1 MQNLPCKFHLD
12 SFKFFNFIFIQLS
25 LLKSFKF
32 VQLRSS
38 STSVKCLLLKCPI
51 LIFFNKKK
59 IKNIFLKKNR
69 FGFPNRH
76 DEETS
81 VTQTKKYTS
90 SLPSLA
96 TFLFYLHLFLS
107 LTLYSNLSFQPYCYP
122 QKLGQGVSDQ
132 PTLNF
137 LFSYASL
144 SLSLSIGI

>member
-1 MQNLPCKFHLD
+1 M
-12 SFKFFNFIFIQLS
+12 
-25 LLKSFKF
+25 
-32 VQLRSS
+32 
-38 STSVKCLLLKCPI
+38 
-51 LIFFNKKK
+51 
-59 IKNIFLKKNR
+59 KKNR

-107 LTLYSNLSFQPYCYP
+107 LTLNSNLSFQPYCYP
-122 QKLGQGVSDQ
+122 QKLEQGVSDQ

-144 SLSLSIGI
+144 SLSLSLSLLQLEFDQFGGDFYFIFKFDQWTYLKLVCFCICFSYFEVSVIGV

>member
-1 MQNLPCKFHLD
+1 M
-12 SFKFFNFIFIQLS
+12 
-25 LLKSFKF
+25 
-32 VQLRSS
+32 
-38 STSVKCLLLKCPI
+38 
-51 LIFFNKKK
+51 
-59 IKNIFLKKNR
+59 KKNR

-96 TFLFYLHLFLS
+96 TFLFYPHLFLS
-107 LTLYSNLSFQPYCYP
+107 LTLNSNLSFQPYCYP

-144 SLSLSIGI
+144 SLSLSLSLAIGIWSIWWGFLFYFQVWSMNIFKISMFLYMFFLFWSFSHWSLEPT